1 MGSSVAASDVDIDI
15 GHLVRSLTRKWW
27 LVLGVSLAVGAG
39 AYALSAMSTPL
50 YRAETRVL
58 IEPRESVFTRPS
70 GSAGPEVLLDSEGVS
85 SQVEVISS
93 AQILLDVAKELN
105 LSALDEFQNQPSAIN
120 RALVFLGLARDP
132 GVMPPEE
139 SVLITLREKLEVYR
153 IENSRVI
160 VISFS
165 SEDPDLSARVPNAI
179 ADAYVAS
186 QRAAKLESNESAT
199 DWLAPEIEDLRE
211 RVRQAESK
219 VAEFRA
225 NSNLLLGQNNTVLA
239 AQQLSELSSELSR
252 VRASRSAAEAR
263 ARTVRL
269 AVQNGAA
276 VETLA
281 EVQASPLIQ
290 RLRERQV
297 ELRAQ
302 IAELSTSLMSSHPR
316 IRALQSQLADLNSEI
331 NAEARRI
338 LGALEAEAESARQ
351 REQELS
357 ASLDRQKQEVAKA
370 EEAQVELRALEREA
384 TSERELLES
393 YATRFRE
400 AAARLDRNYLPVDAR
415 IFQRALA
422 PSLPYY
428 PKPAPMAIAALVGTM
443 LLMSVL
449 ILLQELFSGRAL
461 KPAPG
466 GREDVPVPLPEITKV
481 EPEHRVREI
490 VSEAIN
496 DDQPAPALT
505 AVSEMDV
512 TAAAGALM
520 SAGVERVIY
529 LSPEGDEAAAV
540 SVGIAREL
548 ADAGLRVLLLDL
560 TISGAASLPMLES
573 RSFYGIT
580 DLLTSEAQFADA
592 IHSDLYSSCHIIPV
606 GTAEPEAAMENID
619 RLPIILGSLSAAYD
633 VLMIECG
640 PTSAGS
646 ISRLM
651 EDNTNVVVSIINR
664 NDEGVAEILSE
675 LEGEG
680 VSPMLVHSLVKYDPP
695 AHPTDRDAA

>member
-1 MGSSVAASDVDIDI
+1 MGSSIAASDVDIDI

-39 AYALSAMSTPL
+39 AYALASKSTPL
-50 YRAETRVL
+50 YRAEARLL
-58 IEPRESVFTRPS
+58 IEPRESVFTRPT
-70 GSAGPEVLLDSEGVS
+70 GNAGPEVLLDSEGVA
-85 SQVEVISS
+85 SQAEVISS
-93 AQILLDVAKELN
+93 AQILLDVARQ
-105 LSALDEFQNQPSAIN
+105 LDLASLEEFQDKPSAVN

-132 GVMPPEE
+132 GVIPPEE
-139 SVLITLREKLEVYR
+139 AVLINLREKLEVYR

-165 SEDPDLSARVPNAI
+165 SEDPELSASVPNAI
-179 ADAYVAS
+179 ADAYVSS
-186 QRAAKLESNESAT
+186 QRAAKLESSESAT
-199 DWLAPEIEDLRE
+199 GWLAPEIEDLRE
-211 RVRQAESK
+211 RVRQAEGK

-225 NSNLLLGQNNTVLA
+225 SSNLLLGQNNTVLA

-302 IAELSTSLMSSHPR
+302 IAELSTSLMSGHPR

-331 NAEARRI
+331 NQEARRI

-357 ASLDRQKQEVAKA
+357 ASLDRQKEEVAKT

-384 TSERELLES
+384 ASERELLES

-428 PKPAPMAIAALVGTM
+428 PKPAPMALAAFAGTL

-466 GREDVPVPLPEITKV
+466 GRQQVRAPLPEIARV
-481 EPEHRVREI
+481 EPEQRVREI
-490 VSEAIN
+490 VSEAI
-496 DDQPAPALT
+496 DEPAELPA
-505 AVSEMDV
+505 AASSEMDV
-512 TAAAGALM
+512 QAAAGALM
-520 SAGVERVIY
+520 SSGVERVVY

-548 ADAGLRVLLLDL
+548 ADAGMRVLLLDL

-592 IHSDLYSSCHIIPV
+592 IHSDLYSSSHVIPV
-606 GTAEPEAAMENID
+606 GTADPEQAMENID
-619 RLPIILGSLSAAYD
+619 RLPIVLGSLSAAYD

-640 PTSAGS
+640 PTTAGS
-646 ISRLM
+646 IARLM
-651 EDNTNVVVSIINR
+651 EDKTDVVVSIINR
-664 NDEGVAEILSE
+664 NDESVAEVLAE

-680 VSPMLVHSLVKYDPP
+680 VNPMLVHSPVRYDPP